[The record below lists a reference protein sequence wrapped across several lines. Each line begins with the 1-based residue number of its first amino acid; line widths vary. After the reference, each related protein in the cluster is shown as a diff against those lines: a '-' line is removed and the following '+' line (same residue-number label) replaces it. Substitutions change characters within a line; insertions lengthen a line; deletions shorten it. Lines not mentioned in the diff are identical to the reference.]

1 MKIGIR
7 GWLLVFVIW
16 MYCNALVYFLASFDS
31 SDPWLGNGGI
41 KNFHSFIPIF
51 LTLLASASAILLTKK
66 RVEGILLAVGFLVL
80 SVVVTTVLVFW
91 SISAKSLFVPLYFL
105 SLVRTSIA
113 ACIWIPY
120 LNYSQRVRNTFG
132 TNL

>member
-1 MKIGIR
+1 M
-7 GWLLVFVIW
+7 FVIW

-66 RVEGILLAVGFLVL
+66 KSRRHTSRCGFFSLECGCDDSLGILEY
-80 SVVVTTVLVFW
+80 
-91 SISAKSLFVPLYFL
+91 I
-105 SLVRTSIA
+105 R
-113 ACIWIPY
+113 
-120 LNYSQRVRNTFG
+120 
-132 TNL
+132 